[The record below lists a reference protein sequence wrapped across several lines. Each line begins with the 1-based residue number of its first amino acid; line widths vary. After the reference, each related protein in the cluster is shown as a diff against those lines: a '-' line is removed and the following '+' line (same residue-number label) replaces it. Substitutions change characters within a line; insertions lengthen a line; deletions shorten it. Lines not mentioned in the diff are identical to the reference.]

1 MFTVSRILVP
11 IDFSDVSRAAL
22 SAAVQL
28 ADRHNAH
35 LYVLHVQSNLDKD
48 LQKRLTSAPNS
59 SVIEKGIAAGEL
71 NLMNMIEREYVNA
84 EKNGLYLRDVPITVQ
99 ISGGDVLEVVLQMVE
114 DDRIDL
120 IVAGTHGPRGLKGIF
135 SATKTEKLVH
145 RASCSVFVVKAA
157 GYPYL
162 RD

>member
-1 MFTVSRILVP
+1 MFTVDRILVP

-22 SAAVQL
+22 SAAIQL

-35 LYVLHVQSNLDKD
+35 LYVLHVQTNLQRD
-48 LQKRLTSAPNS
+48 LHKRLNSAPNE

-71 NLMNMIEREYVNA
+71 NLMNMIEREYLTA
-84 EKNGLYLRDVPITVQ
+84 EKSGLYLRDVPITVQ
-99 ISGGDVLEVVLQMVE
+99 ISGGDILDAVLQMVE

-120 IVAGTHGPRGLKGIF
+120 IVAGTHGPKGLKGIF

-145 RASCSVFVVKAA
+145 KAPCSVFVVKPA

>member
-1 MFTVSRILVP
+1 MFTVTRILVP

-22 SAAVQL
+22 SAAIQL
-28 ADRHNAH
+28 ADRHNAS
-35 LYVLHVQSNLDKD
+35 LYVLHVQQNLDRD
-48 LQKRLTSAPNS
+48 LHKRLASAPNE

-84 EKNGLYLRDVPITVQ
+84 EQNGLYLRDVPITVQ
-99 ISGGDVLEVVLQMVE
+99 ISGGDVLDVVLQMVE

-120 IVAGTHGPRGLKGIF
+120 IVAGTHGPKGLKGIF
-135 SATKTEKLVH
+135 SMTKAEKLVH
-145 RASCSVFVVKAA
+145 RAACSVFVVKPA

>member
-1 MFTVSRILVP
+1 MFTVHRILVP

-22 SAAVQL
+22 SAAIQL

-35 LYVLHVQSNLDKD
+35 LYVLHVQTNLQRD
-48 LQKRLTSAPNS
+48 LHKRLNSAPNE

-71 NLMNMIEREYVNA
+71 NLMNMIEREYLNA
-84 EKNGLYLRDVPITVQ
+84 EKSGLYLRDVPITVQ
-99 ISGGDVLEVVLQMVE
+99 ISGGDILDAVLQMVE

-120 IVAGTHGPRGLKGIF
+120 IVAGTHGPKGLKGIF

-145 RASCSVFVVKAA
+145 KAPCSVFVVKPA

>member
-1 MFTVSRILVP
+1 MFTVTRILVP

-22 SAAVQL
+22 SAAIQL

-35 LYVLHVQSNLDKD
+35 LYVLHVQTNLSKD
-48 LQKRLTSAPNS
+48 LQKRLVSAPNE

-84 EKNGLYLRDVPITVQ
+84 EKSGLFLRDVPITVQ

-120 IVAGTHGPRGLKGIF
+120 IVAGTHGPKGIKGIF

-145 RASCSVFVVKAA
+145 RAACSVFVVKPA